1 MHLYDN
7 SFSQGLAYGKGY
19 WVAYISDPFSQEGKL
34 FRSTGGLVPK
44 GWETVAS
51 FEIDVDV
58 DPFMNNLVF
67 HGDNFVAAGAEY
79 FLVSND
85 GQTWKNVSKDAGRG
99 SGVCPLV
106 YVGPDDTG
114 FFFYFCQKQYLN
126 GNGKTFIWSSKD
138 GYTWQENTK
147 LESMNVTSISYLLV
161 EKMYVAMAELGILY
175 GSTDGI
181 SWEKIGEINTY
192 SDFTWMIESY
202 TTIGA
207 ISQVDNS
214 IYTAPRT

>member
-1 MHLYDN
+1 M
-7 SFSQGLAYGKGY
+7 
-19 WVAYISDPFSQEGKL
+19 
-34 FRSTGGLVPK
+34 
-44 GWETVAS
+44 
-51 FEIDVDV
+51 
-58 DPFMNNLVF
+58 
-67 HGDNFVAAGAEY
+67 
-79 FLVSND
+79 
-85 GQTWKNVSKDAGRG
+85 
-99 SGVCPLV
+99 
-106 YVGPDDTG
+106 
-114 FFFYFCQKQYLN
+114 N